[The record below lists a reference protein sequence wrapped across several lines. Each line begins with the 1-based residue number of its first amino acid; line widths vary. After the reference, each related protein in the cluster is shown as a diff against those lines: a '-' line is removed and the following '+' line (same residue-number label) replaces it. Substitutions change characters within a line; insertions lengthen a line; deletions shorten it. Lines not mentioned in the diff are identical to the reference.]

1 MALSKE
7 AKTGMMVT
15 ISIAVI
21 AIGTYYLKGFNLFS
35 SEKHYICYFDN
46 VEGLTE
52 SATVQVKGK
61 VVGNVNKITLQ
72 GNDKVKVDIGVSKN
86 IVIPQGT
93 VAAIFASDFMSAKFL
108 KLELGNSSNVLTED
122 AEIPTK
128 IMPGAIDKITG
139 QLDPILASAGIVMQR
154 LDSIMLGIQ
163 NVLDA
168 ETQQNLHQTVASLQT
183 TMKNFASLSSSL
195 NRESAQLAGI
205 LRNANSITANIARN
219 SENIDGIMSNLKTT
233 SDKLSKADLD
243 LMVNKLERT
252 LSETQILM
260 SKINNGEGSLGMMAN
275 DKQLY
280 NNLSSSLTSLD
291 KLLEDLKKHPSRYI
305 NIRLFGRAP
314 KDNP

>member
-1 MALSKE
+1 
-7 AKTGMMVT
+7 
-15 ISIAVI
+15 
-21 AIGTYYLKGFNLFS
+21 LFS

-72 GNDKVKVDIGVSKN
+72 GNDKVKVELGVNKN
-86 IVIPQGT
+86 VALPQGT
-93 VAAIFASDFMSAKFL
+93 IAAIFAPDFMSAKAL
-108 KLELGNSSNVLTED
+108 KLELGNSSTLLAED

-128 IMPGAIDKITG
+128 IIPGAIDKITG
-139 QLDPILASAGIVMQR
+139 QLDPILTSAGVVMQR

-163 NVLDA
+163 TVLDA
-168 ETQQNLHQTVASLQT
+168 ETQQNLHQSVASLET

-195 NRESAQLAGI
+195 NKESAQLAGI
-205 LRNANSITANIARN
+205 LRNTNSITANIARN
-219 SENIDGIMSNLKTT
+219 SDNIDGIMSNLKTT
-233 SDKLSKADLD
+233 TDKLSKAELD
-243 LMVNKLERT
+243 QMIHKLERT
-252 LSETQILM
+252 LNETQTLM

>member
-7 AKTGMMVT
+7 AKTGMMVS

-35 SEKHYICYFDN
+35 SEKHYVCYFDN

-61 VVGNVNKITLQ
+61 VVGNVNKISLQ
-72 GNDKVKVDIGVSKN
+72 GNDKVKVEIGVSKN
-86 IVIPQGT
+86 ISIPQGT
-93 VAAIFASDFMSAKFL
+93 VAAIFAPDFMSAKSL
-108 KLELGNSSNVLTED
+108 KLDLGKSSVLLAED

-128 IMPGAIDKITG
+128 IIPGAIDKITG
-139 QLDPILASAGIVMQR
+139 QLDPILASAGMVMQR
-154 LDSIMLGIQ
+154 LDSIMLSIQ
-163 NVLDA
+163 TVLDA
-168 ETQQNLHQTVASLQT
+168 ETQHNLHQSVASLET

-219 SENIDGIMSNLKTT
+219 SDNIDGIMSNLKTT
-233 SDKLSKADLD
+233 TEKLSKAELD
-243 LMVNKLERT
+243 QMVNKLERT
-252 LSETQILM
+252 LNETQILM

-280 NNLSSSLTSLD
+280 NNLSGSLTSLD